1 MEKQLTRAEILYQN
15 QRSES
20 SVSREI
26 PLAVNGIVTGESVVD
41 ASLTDT
47 IQPINPVTGWRDNA
61 ISRLMSP
68 NTPNVERDLI
78 LTSLAKQ
85 KGYNSPKELSDDDL
99 LEILPSRYSTDPVEL
114 ERFKEFVDELRS
126 VEDNEPTD
134 PVEPAPV
141 EPVSPP
147 AE

>member
-1 MEKQLTRAEILYQN
+1 MENKLTRAEILYQN

-20 SVSREI
+20 SVCREI
-26 PLAVNGIVTGESVVD
+26 LLGVNGIVTGESVVD

-78 LTSLAKQ
+78 LSSLAKQ

-114 ERFKEFVDELRS
+114 ERFKEFVDELRN
-126 VEDNEPTD
+126 VDDTEPT
-134 PVEPAPV
+134 APV
-141 EPVSPP
+141 EPVSPS

>member
-1 MEKQLTRAEILYQN
+1 MEKKLSRADILYQN

-20 SVSREI
+20 HISREI
-26 PLAVNGIVTGESVVD
+26 PIEVNGVVTGDSIVD

-68 NTPNVERDLI
+68 TTPNVERELI
-78 LTSLAKQ
+78 LSSLAKH

-114 ERFKEFVDELRS
+114 ERFKEFVDDLRNA
-126 VEDNEPTD
+126 EDIETTD
-134 PVEPAPV
+134 SVEPAPV
-141 EPVSPP
+141 DPVPAP

>member
-1 MEKQLTRAEILYQN
+1 MEKKLSRADILYQN

-20 SVSREI
+20 HITRVI
-26 PLAVNGIVTGESVVD
+26 PLDVNGVVTGDSIVD

-68 NTPNVERDLI
+68 TTPNVERELI
-78 LTSLAKQ
+78 LSSLAKH

-99 LEILPSRYSTDPVEL
+99 LDILPSRYSTDPVEL
-114 ERFKEFVDELRS
+114 ERFKEFVDDLRNA
-126 VEDNEPTD
+126 EDIETSD

-141 EPVSPP
+141 DPVPAP

>member
-1 MEKQLTRAEILYQN
+1 MEKKLSRAEILYQN
-15 QRSES
+15 QRSEINIF
-20 SVSREI
+20 REI
-26 PLAVNGIVTGESVVD
+26 PLEVNGVVTGESIVD
-41 ASLTDT
+41 ASLTET

-78 LTSLAKQ
+78 LSSLAKQ
-85 KGYNSPKELSDDDL
+85 KGYNSPKDLSDDDL

-114 ERFKEFVDELRS
+114 ERFKEFVDELRN
-126 VEDNEPTD
+126 VDDTEPTD

>member
-1 MEKQLTRAEILYQN
+1 MEKNLTRAEILYQN

-26 PLAVNGIVTGESVVD
+26 PLEVNGLVTGESIVD

-68 NTPNVERDLI
+68 HIPNVERDLI
-78 LTSLAKQ
+78 LSSLAQQ

-114 ERFKEFVDELRS
+114 ERFKEFVDELRNF
-126 VEDNEPTD
+126 DNTEPTD

-141 EPVSPP
+141 EPVSTP

>member
-1 MEKQLTRAEILYQN
+1 MEKKLTRADILYQN

-26 PLAVNGIVTGESVVD
+26 PLEVNGLVTGESIVD

-47 IQPINPVTGWRDNA
+47 IQPINPVTGWRDN
-61 ISRLMSP
+61 
-68 NTPNVERDLI
+68 VERDLI
-78 LTSLAKQ
+78 LSSLAKQ

-114 ERFKEFVDELRS
+114 ERFKEFVDELRN
-126 VEDNEPTD
+126 VDDIEPTD
-134 PVEPAPV
+134 PVESAPV

>member
-1 MEKQLTRAEILYQN
+1 MDKILTRAEILYQN

-26 PLAVNGIVTGESVVD
+26 PLDVNGIVTGASVVD

-68 NTPNVERDLI
+68 NTPSVERELI
-78 LTSLAKQ
+78 LSSLAKQ

-114 ERFKEFVDELRS
+114 ERFKEFVDELRN
-126 VEDNEPTD
+126 VEDNEPTAL
-134 PVEPAPV
+134 VEPAPV

>member
-1 MEKQLTRAEILYQN
+1 MEKKLTRAEILYQN

-20 SVSREI
+20 HISREI
-26 PLAVNGIVTGESVVD
+26 PIDVNGVVTGESIVD

-68 NTPNVERDLI
+68 STPSVERELI
-78 LTSLAKQ
+78 LSSLAKQ
-85 KGYNSPKELSDDDL
+85 KGYDSPKELSDDDL
-99 LEILPSRYSTDPVEL
+99 LDILPSRYSTDPVEL
-114 ERFKEFVDELRS
+114 ERFKEFVDELRN
-126 VEDNEPTD
+126 VDDTEPTD

-141 EPVSPP
+141 DPVSPP

>member
-1 MEKQLTRAEILYQN
+1 MEKKLTRAEILYQN
-15 QRSES
+15 QRAES
-20 SVSREI
+20 HISREI
-26 PLAVNGIVTGESVVD
+26 PLEVNGLVTGDSIVD
-41 ASLTDT
+41 SSLTDT

-68 NTPNVERDLI
+68 NTPSVERELI
-78 LTSLAKQ
+78 LSSLAKQ

-99 LEILPSRYSTDPVEL
+99 LDILPSRYSTDPVEL
-114 ERFKEFVDELRS
+114 ERFKEFVDELS
-126 VEDNEPTD
+126 NVDDTEPTD

>member
-1 MEKQLTRAEILYQN
+1 MEKKLSRADILYQN

-20 SVSREI
+20 HISRVI
-26 PLAVNGIVTGESVVD
+26 PIEVNGVVTGDSIVD

-68 NTPNVERDLI
+68 TTPNVERELI
-78 LTSLAKQ
+78 LSSLAKH

-114 ERFKEFVDELRS
+114 ERFKEFVDELRN
-126 VEDNEPTD
+126 VEDDETTD
-134 PVEPAPV
+134 PVDPTPVDPVPAP
-141 EPVSPP
+141 

>member
-1 MEKQLTRAEILYQN
+1 MDKILTRAEILYQN

-26 PLAVNGIVTGESVVD
+26 PLDVNGIVTGASVVD

-68 NTPNVERDLI
+68 NTPSVERELI
-78 LTSLAKQ
+78 LSSLAKQ

-99 LEILPSRYSTDPVEL
+99 LEILPSRDSTDPVEL
-114 ERFKEFVDELRS
+114 ERFKEFVDELRN
-126 VEDNEPTD
+126 VEDNEPTAL
-134 PVEPAPV
+134 VEPAPV

>member
-1 MEKQLTRAEILYQN
+1 MEKKLTRAEILYQN

-26 PLAVNGIVTGESVVD
+26 PLEVNGLVTGESIVD

-78 LTSLAKQ
+78 LTSLDKQ

-114 ERFKEFVDELRS
+114 ERFKEFVDELRN
-126 VEDNEPTD
+126 VDDTEPTD

>member
-1 MEKQLTRAEILYQN
+1 MDKLLSRADILYQN

-20 SVSREI
+20 HITRVI
-26 PLAVNGIVTGESVVD
+26 PLDVNGVVTGESIVD
-41 ASLTDT
+41 SSLTDT
-47 IQPINPVTGWRDNA
+47 IQPINPVTGWRDNS

-78 LTSLAKQ
+78 LSSLAKQ
-85 KGYNSPKELSDDDL
+85 KGYNSPKDLSDDDL

-114 ERFKEFVDELRS
+114 ERFKEFVDELRN
-126 VEDNEPTD
+126 VDDTEPSD
-134 PVEPAPV
+134 PFEPAPV

>member
-1 MEKQLTRAEILYQN
+1 MEKKLSRAEILYQN
-15 QRSES
+15 QRAES
-20 SVSREI
+20 HIFREI
-26 PLAVNGIVTGESVVD
+26 PLEVNGVVTGESIVD
-41 ASLTDT
+41 ASLTNT

-68 NTPNVERDLI
+68 NTPNIERELI
-78 LTSLAKQ
+78 LSSLAKQ

-99 LEILPSRYSTDPVEL
+99 LDILPSRYSTDPVEL
-114 ERFKEFVDELRS
+114 ERFKEFVDELRN
-126 VEDNEPTD
+126 VEDTEPTA
-134 PVEPAPV
+134 PVDLAPV

>member
-1 MEKQLTRAEILYQN
+1 MENNLSRADILYQN
-15 QRSES
+15 QRAES
-20 SVSREI
+20 HIFREI
-26 PLAVNGIVTGESVVD
+26 PLDVNGVVTGESIVD
-41 ASLTDT
+41 SNLTDT
-47 IQPINPVTGWRDNA
+47 IQPVNPVTGWRDNS

-68 NTPNVERDLI
+68 NTPNVERELI
-78 LTSLAKQ
+78 LSSLAKQ

-99 LEILPSRYSTDPVEL
+99 FEILPSRYSTDPVEL
-114 ERFKEFVDELRS
+114 ERFKEFVDELRN
-126 VEDNEPTD
+126 VDDTEPTD

>member
-1 MEKQLTRAEILYQN
+1 MEKKLSRADILYQN

-20 SVSREI
+20 HISRVI
-26 PLAVNGIVTGESVVD
+26 PIEVNGVVTGDSIVD

-68 NTPNVERDLI
+68 TTPNVERELI
-78 LTSLAKQ
+78 LSSLAKH

-114 ERFKEFVDELRS
+114 ERFKEFVDELRN
-126 VEDNEPTD
+126 VEDDETTAPVDPTPVD
-134 PVEPAPV
+134 PVPT
-141 EPVSPP
+141 P

>member
-1 MEKQLTRAEILYQN
+1 MEKKLTRAEVLYQN
-15 QRSES
+15 QRAES
-20 SVSREI
+20 HISREI
-26 PLAVNGIVTGESVVD
+26 PIDVNGVVTGESIVD

-68 NTPNVERDLI
+68 NTPNVERELI
-78 LTSLAKQ
+78 LSSLAKT
-85 KGYNSPKELSDDDL
+85 KGYNSPKELTDDDL
-99 LEILPSRYSTDPVEL
+99 LDILPSRYSTDPVEL
-114 ERFKEFVDELRS
+114 ERFKVFVDELRN
-126 VEDNEPTD
+126 VDNEPTD

-141 EPVSPP
+141 DPVSPP

>member
-1 MEKQLTRAEILYQN
+1 MEKKLTRAEVLYQN
-15 QRSES
+15 QRAES
-20 SVSREI
+20 HIFREI
-26 PLAVNGIVTGESVVD
+26 PIDVNGVVTGESIVD

-61 ISRLMSP
+61 ISRLMSS
-68 NTPNVERDLI
+68 NTPNVERELI
-78 LTSLAKQ
+78 LSSLAKQ

-99 LEILPSRYSTDPVEL
+99 LDILPSRYSTDPVEL
-114 ERFKEFVDELRS
+114 ERFKDFVDELRN

-141 EPVSPP
+141 DPVSPP

>member
-1 MEKQLTRAEILYQN
+1 MEKELSRADILYQN
-15 QRSES
+15 KRAQSHI
-20 SVSREI
+20 SREI
-26 PLAVNGIVTGESVVD
+26 PIEVNGVVTGDSIVD

-68 NTPNVERDLI
+68 TTPNVERELI
-78 LTSLAKQ
+78 LSSLAKY
-85 KGYNSPKELSDDDL
+85 KGYTSPKELSDDDL

-114 ERFKEFVDELRS
+114 ERFKEFVDELRN
-126 VEDNEPTD
+126 VEDDETTD
-134 PVEPAPV
+134 PVDPAPV

>member
-1 MEKQLTRAEILYQN
+1 MEKKLTRADILYSN
-15 QRSES
+15 QRHSDI
-20 SVSREI
+20 VVRDC
-26 PLAVNGIVTGESVVD
+26 PLDVNGMVTGVSIVD
-41 ASLTDT
+41 SSLTDT
-47 IQPINPVTGWRDNA
+47 IQPVNPVTGWRDNA

-68 NTPNVERDLI
+68 NTPNVERELI
-78 LTSLAKQ
+78 LSSLAKQ

-99 LEILPSRYSTDPVEL
+99 LDILPSRYSTDPVEL
-114 ERFKEFVDELRS
+114 ERFKEFVDELRN

-141 EPVSPP
+141 DPVSPP

>member
-1 MEKQLTRAEILYQN
+1 MEKKLTRAEILYQN

-68 NTPNVERDLI
+68 NTPNVERELI
-78 LTSLAKQ
+78 LSSLAKQ

>member
-1 MEKQLTRAEILYQN
+1 MEKILSRAEILYQN
-15 QRSES
+15 QRAVT

-26 PLAVNGIVTGESVVD
+26 PLDVNGLVTGESIVD

-47 IQPINPVTGWRDNA
+47 IQPINPVTGWRDNS

-68 NTPNVERDLI
+68 NTPNVERELI
-78 LTSLAKQ
+78 LSSLAKQ

-99 LEILPSRYSTDPVEL
+99 LDILPSRYSNDPVEL
-114 ERFKEFVDELRS
+114 ERFKDFVEELRN
-126 VEDNEPTD
+126 VEGTEPTD
-134 PVEPAPV
+134 PVDPAPV

>member
-1 MEKQLTRAEILYQN
+1 MEKNLTRADILYQN

-20 SVSREI
+20 FVSREI
-26 PLAVNGIVTGESVVD
+26 PLEVNGLVTGESIVD

-114 ERFKEFVDELRS
+114 ERFKEFVDELRN
-126 VEDNEPTD
+126 VDDTEATD
-134 PVEPAPV
+134 PVDSVPV
-141 EPVSPP
+141 EPVSSP

>member
-1 MEKQLTRAEILYQN
+1 MEKKLTRAEILYQN
-15 QRSES
+15 QRAES
-20 SVSREI
+20 HISREI
-26 PLAVNGIVTGESVVD
+26 PLEVNGLVTGDSIVD
-41 ASLTDT
+41 SSLTDT

-68 NTPNVERDLI
+68 NTPNVERELI
-78 LTSLAKQ
+78 LSSLAKQ
-85 KGYNSPKELSDDDL
+85 KGYDSPKELSDDDL
-99 LEILPSRYSTDPVEL
+99 LDILPSRYSTDPVEL
-114 ERFKEFVDELRS
+114 ERFKEFVDELRN

-141 EPVSPP
+141 DPVSPP

>member
-1 MEKQLTRAEILYQN
+1 MEKKLSRADILYQN

-20 SVSREI
+20 HISRVI
-26 PLAVNGIVTGESVVD
+26 PIEVNGVVTGDSIVD

-68 NTPNVERDLI
+68 TTPNVERELI
-78 LTSLAKQ
+78 LSSLAKH

-114 ERFKEFVDELRS
+114 ERFKEFVDELRN
-126 VEDNEPTD
+126 VEDDETTD
-134 PVEPAPV
+134 PVDPTPV
-141 EPVSPP
+141 DPVPTP

>member
-1 MEKQLTRAEILYQN
+1 MDKLLSRADILYQN

-20 SVSREI
+20 YITRVI
-26 PLAVNGIVTGESVVD
+26 PLDVNGVVTGESIVD
-41 ASLTDT
+41 SSLTDT
-47 IQPINPVTGWRDNA
+47 IQPINPVTGWRDNS

-78 LTSLAKQ
+78 LSSLAKQ
-85 KGYNSPKELSDDDL
+85 KGYNSPKDLSDDDL

-114 ERFKEFVDELRS
+114 ERFKEFVDELRN
-126 VEDNEPTD
+126 VDDTEPTD